1 MSSGNRPALLALAA
15 SIVAIFALRITHGT
29 FNPHSECRLS
39 SETSPSQPLLTALV
53 TMITHS
59 SRIRS
64 AGCCTLTTTAG
75 RSRKRGTSTNGKG
88 TQTTSPARNCASV
101 MIERLAISL
110 ACPFG
115 KAAEIPHKR
124 VSLGVCAGHDDMITI
139 DFPHHLVTWL
149 QAKRAAYRTR
159 NGGLRLRSDFTED
172 HDRNVRI
179 ILTSGNDQSHRLP
192 SGIYCVGWARRGPS
206 DTIGTNRPDGFGVI
220 EKIAEDIDS
229 GALGRPDKPGR
240 AGFDALASERA
251 LDIVTFR
258 DWKKIEEAEE
268 AAAREGAPRE
278 KFVDIAAMIKAR
290 G

>member
-1 MSSGNRPALLALAA
+1 MAA
-15 SIVAIFALRITHGT
+15 SIVAIFAQRITHGT

-39 SETSPSQPLLTALV
+39 SETSPFKPLLTALV

-59 SRIRS
+59 SLIRS

-101 MIERLAISL
+101 MIERLAISF

-124 VSLGVCAGHDDMITI
+124 VGLCVGAGHDDMITI

-159 NGGLRLRSDFTED
+159 NRGLRLRSDFTED

-179 ILTSGNDQSHRLP
+179 ILTSGNVQSHRMP
-192 SGIYCVGWARRGPS
+192 SGITGGLTPASASAHRAPGSSRSAGSAWARRH
-206 DTIGTNRPDGFGVI
+206 RQ
-220 EKIAEDIDS
+220 
-229 GALGRPDKPGR
+229 
-240 AGFDALASERA
+240 DA
-251 LDIVTFR
+251 
-258 DWKKIEEAEE
+258 
-268 AAAREGAPRE
+268 APPCRHRS
-278 KFVDIAAMIKAR
+278 AQ
-290 G
+290 GYP